1 MRNNQY
7 IKIVLIFAIMAI
19 LHLTAAADTALP
31 PDVQDSTQKEAITIL
46 LRLEIMKEKEDG
58 LFCGNDII
66 SRDEFAAIISKIS
79 GEKSSGGNAEMKS
92 SEAEAKLIDLLGY
105 GAVAEQYGYDK
116 LAERLK
122 LTVTGE
128 MLTRENAA
136 KLVWDALRTNV
147 LEASSSGVNIQYSN
161 KGSVTL
167 MEKYMDKTVVR
178 GRVDANAESAIK
190 PYTVPGDGNVL
201 INGVTYRDRAGAET
215 ELGRDVIAVVGY
227 TDAECYAYCRDDRNV
242 EDTVIH
248 AADIIRN
255 KTKLGEIYYESSNGS
270 IKKKTFSDD
279 AVIIY
284 NGEVMDS
291 CSDRDLRI
299 SGGELILAHS
309 YTTNT
314 DVLYIN
320 EYQTQIA
327 EGANEYEMK
336 VFFKDGKK
344 ALEIDRNDCKLK
356 VYIGGIPGNLG
367 DISEFDAVDI
377 YQSKSGDVMILKVTK
392 TRISGSL
399 DSLSED
405 RIHIAG
411 KEYERSAEFFG
422 LSSLIFGQKY
432 AFIVNSE
439 NIVCGVDN
447 TEKETGEYGYLYR
460 ISGNQYEPEE
470 GIFLK
475 ILTTGNEFVTFRTE
489 DTLKIND
496 RSYKPEEF
504 FEKEN
509 PLLENGA
516 VKRQMI
522 LYEKNSGG
530 QLTRVYTA
538 QDNTSYQN
546 KDAQLRLDVMAR
558 NQSTRMYRNT
568 FGINYRFSNQTKVF
582 VLSPNQEDDETKYSC
597 RTIGKWGEDHRFSNY
612 EVYNT
617 KRSREIGLFVTY
629 EDLEEDGYS
638 EEKQKSNIIVVK
650 KCQQVVNASGD
661 VCYELTYF
669 EAGAEKTAYFDDDT
683 VYNQYPNAWSQ
694 YPKTLTQSDI
704 KKGDIMQLVINAR
717 DRITEFHMLFRI
729 SEENTDNN
737 ETLPNGYA
745 YTANSV
751 PLSYLYT
758 AYGEVVD
765 LYDGTITVDV
775 NNTTDPDNEAYNR
788 NFKFENVTSF
798 LLYDGGEIKKISSGD
813 LMLGD
818 KVFVRAYNYIPY
830 NVIVIR

>member
-1 MRNNQY
+1 M
-7 IKIVLIFAIMAI
+7 
-19 LHLTAAADTALP
+19 
-31 PDVQDSTQKEAITIL
+31 
-46 LRLEIMKEKEDG
+46 
-58 LFCGNDII
+58 
-66 SRDEFAAIISKIS
+66 
-79 GEKSSGGNAEMKS
+79 
-92 SEAEAKLIDLLGY
+92 
-105 GAVAEQYGYDK
+105 
-116 LAERLK
+116 
-122 LTVTGE
+122 
-128 MLTRENAA
+128 
-136 KLVWDALRTNV
+136 
-147 LEASSSGVNIQYSN
+147 
-161 KGSVTL
+161 
-167 MEKYMDKTVVR
+167 
-178 GRVDANAESAIK
+178 
-190 PYTVPGDGNVL
+190 
-201 INGVTYRDRAGAET
+201 
-215 ELGRDVIAVVGY
+215 
-227 TDAECYAYCRDDRNV
+227 
-242 EDTVIH
+242 
-248 AADIIRN
+248 
-255 KTKLGEIYYESSNGS
+255 
-270 IKKKTFSDD
+270 
-279 AVIIY
+279 
-284 NGEVMDS
+284 
-291 CSDRDLRI
+291 
-299 SGGELILAHS
+299 
-309 YTTNT
+309 
-314 DVLYIN
+314 
-320 EYQTQIA
+320 
-327 EGANEYEMK
+327 
-336 VFFKDGKK
+336 
-344 ALEIDRNDCKLK
+344 
-356 VYIGGIPGNLG
+356 
-367 DISEFDAVDI
+367 
-377 YQSKSGDVMILKVTK
+377 
-392 TRISGSL
+392 
-399 DSLSED
+399 
-405 RIHIAG
+405 
-411 KEYERSAEFFG
+411 
-422 LSSLIFGQKY
+422 SSLIFGQKY

-522 LYEKNSGG
+522 LYEKNSEG

-694 YPKTLTQSDI
+694 YPKTLTQADI

-717 DRITEFHMLFRI
+717 DRITEFHMLYRI
-729 SEENTDNN
+729 SEENTDYN